1 MDYELEQH
9 LRELGI
15 LSADTFGELSEPARD
30 LSYLNKDH
38 YIDPRDPV
46 TGEVPF

>member
-15 LSADTFGELSEPARD
+15 MPENTFDALSEPARD

-38 YIDPRDPV
+38 YIDPRDPF